1 MGLARRQGGGDA
13 AIRVKLPNG
22 NTLMMKKN
30 EYMVYKLGLTL
41 TNRKVVVQAKI
52 RESPKVSFRAGHIGN
67 ATGVEMSNRSILLML
82 SSNHSSRSK
91 RNSKNDIQGSSQIA
105 LNDSKSGIDVKG
117 IN

>member
-13 AIRVKLPNG
+13 AIRVKLTDG
-22 NTLMMKKN
+22 NTLMRSKN
-30 EYMVYKLGLTL
+30 EYMAYKHGL

-52 RESPKVSFRAGHIGN
+52 RESPKVSLRAGHIGN